1 MPEEKSINLTKS
13 ISPINFTNL
22 SLINLRSYSKVTSE
36 NALVDQSVR
45 EVISNKR
52 LGTQDKPK
60 AKKHKAANEL
70 QIKFMGLQAG

>member
-22 SLINLRSYSKVTSE
+22 NLINLRSYSKVTSE

-45 EVISNKR
+45 EVISNVHGKMFR
-52 LGTQDKPK
+52 DTR
-60 AKKHKAANEL
+60 
-70 QIKFMGLQAG
+70 QAQG